1 MLRGQLDQQLQTRYA
16 RILLARLSARTLPTN
31 SSAVCLTAT
40 NQQLQTRYARVLL
53 AHLSASTLPTNS
65 PLDCLLNGN
74 EPAISDALRARFTGS
89 PIGSHV
95 AYKQSTGLFA

>member
-1 MLRGQLDQQLQTRYA
+1 MTLSERYKGVTTPQSASLTAPLARGAEKRKEMLRGQLDQQFQTRF
-16 RILLARLSARTLPTN
+16 
-31 SSAVCLTAT
+31 
-40 NQQLQTRYARVLL
+40 ARVLL
-53 AHLSASTLPTNS
+53 AHLSARTLPTNS